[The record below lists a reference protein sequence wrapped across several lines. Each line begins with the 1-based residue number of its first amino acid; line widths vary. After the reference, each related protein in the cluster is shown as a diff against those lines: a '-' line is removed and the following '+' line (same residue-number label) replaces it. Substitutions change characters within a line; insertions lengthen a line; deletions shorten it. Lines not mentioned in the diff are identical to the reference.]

1 MAVSEQELRTTIAQM
16 REQLRS
22 TAASRRLARVIGIL
36 GVVVGL
42 CIVALIVGSV
52 FAQFRKIS
60 ANPEELR
67 AAATEQIRNL
77 QLERKASDV
86 AKELMPVV
94 QKEALALVKELD
106 LPKVAADELKIML
119 RDLEPVARRELERV
133 TPRLR
138 DLVEAESARLQEDL
152 RATLEGKL
160 ADRFSESIRR
170 HEQRLETLDL
180 TEEKLA
186 QIIENLQMASAY
198 ALQDILEPRLKG
210 VVEELKKA
218 GTLILELPPLPE
230 EKSEEQLLVEI
241 RDVLVALLKER
252 LPGYEID
259 PREIYEPVQP
269 GTDRPAYGHR
279 PPTGPP
285 QEPQIPTAEEEAQLR
300 AAAAR
305 SAAGG
310 GQ

>member
-1 MAVSEQELRTTIAQM
+1 MAVSEQELRSTVAQM

-22 TAASRRLARVIGIL
+22 AAASRRRARVVGIL

-42 CIVALIVGSV
+42 CIVAFIVGSL
-52 FAQFRKIS
+52 FSLAGGLRE
-60 ANPEELR
+60 NPEELR
-67 AAATEQIRNL
+67 AAATSRIQNL

-86 AKELMPVV
+86 AKRLMPVI
-94 QKEALALVKELD
+94 QKEALALVKELE
-106 LPKVAADELKIML
+106 LPKVAMDELKIML

-138 DLVEAESARLQEDL
+138 QVVEAESTRLQEDL
-152 RATLEGKL
+152 RQALEGKL

-210 VVEELKKA
+210 VVEEIKKV
-218 GTLILELPPLPE
+218 GNLVLDLPPLPE
-230 EKSEEQLLVEI
+230 ERSEEQLLIEI
-241 RDVLVALLKER
+241 KDVLLALLKER
-252 LPGYEID
+252 LPGYEMD
-259 PREIYEPVQP
+259 PREIYQ
-269 GTDRPAYGHR
+269 YGHR

-285 QEPQIPTAEEEAQLR
+285 QEPQIDTPEQARRMAAE
-300 AAAAR
+300 AAAAAQR
-305 SAAGG
+305 AAGG
-310 GQ
+310 ER

>member
-1 MAVSEQELRTTIAQM
+1 MAVSEQELRSTIAQM

-22 TAASRRLARVIGIL
+22 TAASRRRARVIGIL
-36 GVVVGL
+36 GVVVGF
-42 CIVALIVGSV
+42 CIVGLIVYSV
-52 FAQFRKIS
+52 FSQFYNIS
-60 ANPEELR
+60 DNPEELR
-67 AAATEQIRNL
+67 AAATGQIRNL
-77 QLERKASDV
+77 QLDRKASEV
-86 AKELMPVV
+86 AKRLMPVV

-106 LPKVAADELKIML
+106 LPKVATDELKIML

-152 RATLEGKL
+152 RQTLEGKL

-170 HEQRLETLDL
+170 HERRLETLDL

-210 VVEELKKA
+210 VVEEMKKV
-218 GTLILELPPLPE
+218 GNLVLDLPPLPE
-230 EKSEEQLLVEI
+230 EKSEEQLLIEI
-241 RDVLVALLKER
+241 KDVLLALLKER
-252 LPGYEID
+252 LPDYEMG
-259 PREIYEPVQP
+259 PREVYQ
-269 GTDRPAYGHR
+269 YGHR

-285 QEPQIPTAEEEAQLR
+285 QQPQIDTPEEAR
-300 AAAAR
+300 RMAAEAAAAAQR
-305 SAAGG
+305 AAGG
-310 GQ
+310 ER